1 MARANTDI
9 LARDLGRLLNDL
21 MGLHAEMA
29 MHMRTKLEAIKRADT
44 DQITAITAREM
55 VLADRVLEREGLR
68 KQLTRQLIAGLGLHD
83 QPEEPLRLTTLAEY
97 LPEPGRSQVLVAAA
111 GLRERVHEVERLRV
125 TSSLITQEMLKHL
138 GEVMTAMRSGGSS
151 DAYGRGGQRQGA
163 GGAHVFEAVG

>member
-1 MARANTDI
+1 MARTNTDN
-9 LARDLGRLLNDL
+9 LARDLGRLLNEL
-21 MGLHAEMA
+21 MGLHAELA
-29 MHMRTKLEAIKRADT
+29 MHMRTKLDAIKRADT
-44 DQITAITAREM
+44 DQITAITAREL

-68 KQLTRQLIAGLGLHD
+68 RQMTRQLIAGLGVGDKL
-83 QPEEPLRLTTLAEY
+83 EEPVRLTVLADY

-138 GEVMTAMRSGGSS
+138 GEVMTAMRSGGPS
-151 DAYGRGGQRQGA
+151 DAYGRGGKRQRS